1 MMHAE
6 FPTHRCHAAT
16 RRELAPGTPITVLHI
31 GAEHTVVTT
40 GAGAPVTHT
49 LAIGS
54 RKTASDWLRH
64 SPPTPLE
71 MEQAIAA
78 VEEEIMPLHAR
89 LQGGS
94 ALYTPDAALTDM
106 RALAGEPDAHLSI
119 EGVER
124 LFNRLAAVSAGS
136 PASRERL
143 PLDGGFYATVLILR
157 EFMHHLGFAS
167 VGACTAI

>member
-6 FPTHRCHAAT
+6 FPTHRCHAAI
-16 RRELAPGTPITVLHI
+16 RREVAPGTPISVLHI
-31 GAEHTVVTT
+31 GEEHTVLTT
-40 GAGAPVTHT
+40 GAGDPVTHI

-54 RKTASDWLRH
+54 RKAARDWLRH

-78 VEEEIMPLHAR
+78 VEEEIMPLHAKVPR
-89 LQGGS
+89 GS
-94 ALYTPDAALTDM
+94 VLYTPDAAVTDM
-106 RALAGEPDAHLSI
+106 LALAGEPDAGLSI
-119 EGVER
+119 HGVER
-124 LFNRLAAVSAGS
+124 LFNRLAAVSAGT
-136 PASRERL
+136 PASQERL

-167 VGACTAI
+167 VGPCAAI